1 VLTVFARTGLSI
13 RLEPTVVASD
23 LEVPVVIFAD
33 VDGVLSSSSIDA
45 LARATRTLEQLG
57 SRVPLVLCSGRTR
70 PEIEQLSQDLGLAHP
85 FICEHGAA
93 AFIPKSYFPFEIPN
107 ATPAGAYHV
116 VEFGRSASSIRD
128 MLRRAAARHGITIRT
143 LSDMS
148 VEDVAQMYGA
158 SLLRARLIKLRD
170 YGELFTVDEPG
181 GSARLR
187 LLDALRAM
195 HLRCVPGQP
204 FDHVGAAVDIGIGV
218 GLLRTLYRRAHG
230 TAITVGIADWLAE
243 GDVLQLVECPIVL
256 EGPYGSLLPRFTRR
270 SPQLT
275 VVRFVE
281 DIWAAAVRDR
291 IHEVFPRVPA
301 RASANT

>member
-1 VLTVFARTGLSI
+1 
-13 RLEPTVVASD
+13 VAASE
-23 LEVPVVIFAD
+23 LEVPVVIFTD
-33 VDGVLSSSSIDA
+33 IDGVLSSSSIGA
-45 LARATRTLEQLG
+45 LVSATRTLEQLG

-93 AFIPKSYFPFEIPN
+93 AFIPKNYFPFEIPN

-116 VEFGRSASSIRD
+116 VEFGRSASSIGE
-128 MLRRAAARHGITIRT
+128 MLRRAATRQGIAIRT
-143 LSDMS
+143 LSEMS
-148 VEDVAQMYGA
+148 VEEVAQVYGA

-181 GSARLR
+181 GDARLR

-195 HLRCVPGQP
+195 HLRCVGGQP
-204 FDHVGAAVDIGIGV
+204 LDHVGAAVDISIGV
-218 GLLRTLYRRAHG
+218 GLLRTLYRRAYG
-230 TAITVGIADWLAE
+230 TTITVGIADWLAE

-256 EGPYGSLLPRFTRR
+256 EGPHGSSLPRFPRR
-270 SPQLT
+270 SSQLT

-281 DIWAAAVRDR
+281 DIWASSVRDR
-291 IHEVFPRVPA
+291 VLDVFPRVPA
-301 RASANT
+301 RVPAT

>member
-1 VLTVFARTGLSI
+1 VLAPDR
-13 RLEPTVVASD
+13 
-23 LEVPVVIFAD
+23 EVPVVIFAD
-33 VDGVLSSSSIDA
+33 VDGVLSSSSMEA

-57 SRVPLVLCSGRTR
+57 RRVPLVLCSGRTR

-93 AFIPKSYFPFEIPN
+93 AFVPRDYFPFEIPN
-107 ATPAGAYHV
+107 ATPAGAHHV
-116 VEFGRSASSIRD
+116 VEFGRTASSVRD
-128 MLRRAAARHGITIRT
+128 VLRRVAARHGISIRT

-148 VEDVAQMYGA
+148 VDEVAQVCA
-158 SLLRARLIKLRD
+158 VPLPRARLIKLRD

-181 GSARLR
+181 AGARLR

-195 HLRCVPGQP
+195 HLRCVLGQP
-204 FDHVGAAVDIGIGV
+204 FDHVGAAVDISIGV

-230 TAITVGIADWLAE
+230 TPVTVGIADWLAE

-256 EGPYGSLLPRFTRR
+256 EGPHGSSLPRFSRR
-270 SPQLT
+270 VPQVT

-281 DIWAAAVRDR
+281 DIWAGAVRDR
-291 IHEVFPRVPA
+291 VRTAFPRVPA
-301 RASANT
+301 RVSAR

>member
-1 VLTVFARTGLSI
+1 VA
-13 RLEPTVVASD
+13 ASD
-23 LEVPVVIFAD
+23 LEIPVVIFAD
-33 VDGVLSSSSIDA
+33 IDGVLSSSSIDA

-57 SRVPLVLCSGRTR
+57 TRVPLILCSGRTR

-93 AFIPKSYFPFEIPN
+93 AFIPKNYFPFEIPN
-107 ATPAGAYHV
+107 ATAAGAYHV
-116 VEFGRSASSIRD
+116 VEFGRSASSIAD
-128 MLRRAAARHGITIRT
+128 MLRRAAARHGVAIRT

-148 VEDVAQMYGA
+148 VDEVAQVYGA
-158 SLLRARLIKLRD
+158 SPLRARLIKLRD
-170 YGELFTVDEPG
+170 YGELFAVDEA
-181 GSARLR
+181 GSGARLR

-195 HLRCVPGQP
+195 HLRCVVGQP
-204 FDHVGAAVDIGIGV
+204 FDHVGAAVDISIGV

-230 TAITVGIADWLAE
+230 TTITVGIADWLAE

-256 EGPYGSLLPRFTRR
+256 EGPYGASLPRVPRR

-281 DIWAAAVRDR
+281 DVWAGSVRDR
-291 IHEVFPRVPA
+291 VHEVFPHVPA
-301 RASANT
+301 RVSAT

>member
-1 VLTVFARTGLSI
+1 VGS
-13 RLEPTVVASD
+13 PD

-33 VDGVLSSSSIDA
+33 IDGVLSSSSSDA
-45 LARATRTLEQLG
+45 LARAARTLEHLG

-70 PEIEQLSQDLGLAHP
+70 PEIEQLSQELGLAHP

-93 AFIPKSYFPFEIPN
+93 AFVPKGYFPFEIPN

-116 VEFGRSASSIRD
+116 VEFGRSASSIGD
-128 MLRRAAARHGITIRT
+128 MLRRAAARHGVAIRT

-148 VEDVAQMYGA
+148 VDEVAQVYGT
-158 SLLRARLIKLRD
+158 SLLRARLVKLRD
-170 YGELFTVDEPG
+170 YGELFTVDERG
-181 GSARLR
+181 GDARPR

-195 HLRCVPGQP
+195 HLRCVVGQP
-204 FDHVGAAVDIGIGV
+204 FDHVGASVDISIGV

-230 TAITVGIADWLAE
+230 TTITVGIADWLAE

-256 EGPYGSLLPRFTRR
+256 EGPNGALPRFPRR

-281 DIWAAAVRDR
+281 DVWASSVRDR
-291 IHEVFPRVPA
+291 VHDVFPRVPA
-301 RASANT
+301 RVSAT